1 MRYAFTDTNILVAIF
16 CFPLRENNLSL
27 AHEVAA
33 CVSSGEI
40 ELLITD
46 AVAAELYEV
55 VQNKPRFSAQLPQ
68 VITQLDVFGVIPT
81 AEVDAETYRQI
92 QAACTDARD
101 VPITASAIALK
112 QTHAFDYLLSND
124 IKNFH
129 TDAMKAYLGQHGI
142 TPVTLFGMLERLG
155 RR

>member
-1 MRYAFTDTNILVAIF
+1 MEIVFSDTNILIAMF
-16 CFPLRENNLSL
+16 CFPWREDKPSL
-27 AHEVAA
+27 AHEVTG
-33 CVSSGEI
+33 CVRKGEVKI
-40 ELLITD
+40 LITD
-46 AVAAELYEV
+46 VVAEELREAV
-55 VQNKPRFSAQLPQ
+55 QTKPRFHDSVAIALEA
-68 VITQLDVFGVIPT
+68 LDTIGVIPT
-81 AEVDAETYRQI
+81 SEVDTETYRQI
-92 QAACTDARD
+92 QAVCTDERD

-129 TDAMKAYLGQHGI
+129 TDAMKAFLKEHDI